1 MPKKKRPAPCRD
13 AAGRGVCPPL
23 RSSRRCAWRWR
34 RSGRKS
40 RSTSAASSSR
50 NRRRQEEG
58 SRRREKERERERE
71 ERTKEKRG
79 REASEKQGGRE
90 RKRERTTGRREQL
103 AQSGFGCLSRR
114 LLASA
119 GLVKKSRDSCPNVT
133 AALSSTSETS
143 LSSCAGS
150 EREKPW
156 WETRPPFAP
165 EADRGRGGPPAWPPS
180 ASL

>member
-1 MPKKKRPAPCRD
+1 MPRCCGTGRVSAAPLLAEVRLALAPLWAEEPLHERCLVLEEPTKTRRRKQKKR
-13 AAGRGVCPPL
+13 
-23 RSSRRCAWRWR
+23 
-34 RSGRKS
+34 
-40 RSTSAASSSR
+40 
-50 NRRRQEEG
+50 
-58 SRRREKERERERE
+58 ERERERE

-165 EADRGRGGPPAWPPS
+165 EAAEAPRHGPLCLL
-180 ASL
+180 SLKL